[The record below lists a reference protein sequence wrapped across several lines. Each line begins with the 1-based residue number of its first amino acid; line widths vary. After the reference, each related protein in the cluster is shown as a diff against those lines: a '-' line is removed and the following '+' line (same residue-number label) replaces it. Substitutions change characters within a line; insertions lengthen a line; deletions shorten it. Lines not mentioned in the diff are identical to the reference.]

1 MKKHIT
7 ILFVLLLIV
16 SNAFSAN
23 LQASD
28 IDPTDMIEQISIVV
42 VSIVAF
48 LTFIMGSRRVLKF
61 LG

>member
-16 SNAFSAN
+16 SNAFSAE

-28 IDPTDMIEQISIVV
+28 IDPTNMIEQISIVV